1 MHRFV
6 AAVFAAVA
14 ALFLA
19 RSAPAQEAPLAP
31 EPGFLS
37 LFNGMDLTGWEGK
50 PEWFRIEQGAIVA
63 GKLDTKIPHNFF
75 LCTQHE
81 YGDFELRLQVKTRGD
96 GVNGGIQIRSRRVEG
111 SDEVSGYQADIG
123 GVPNRLVWGGLYDES
138 RRNKFLAESDPGRL
152 KTLVKPD
159 DWNDYVIRCVGPR
172 IELLI
177 NGEKTVDYSEQET
190 QIARKGVIGVQVHS
204 GPPCEVW
211 YRRLRIKTL

>member
-1 MHRFV
+1 
-6 AAVFAAVA
+6 
-14 ALFLA
+14 
-19 RSAPAQEAPLAP
+19 
-31 EPGFLS
+31 
-37 LFNGMDLTGWEGK
+37 
-50 PEWFRIEQGAIVA
+50 
-63 GKLDTKIPHNFF
+63 
-75 LCTQHE
+75 
-81 YGDFELRLQVKTRGD
+81 VKTRGD

>member
-1 MHRFV
+1 
-6 AAVFAAVA
+6 
-14 ALFLA
+14 
-19 RSAPAQEAPLAP
+19 
-31 EPGFLS
+31 
-37 LFNGMDLTGWEGK
+37 
-50 PEWFRIEQGAIVA
+50 
-63 GKLDTKIPHNFF
+63 
-75 LCTQHE
+75 
-81 YGDFELRLQVKTRGD
+81 
-96 GVNGGIQIRSRRVEG
+96 
-111 SDEVSGYQADIG
+111 VSGYQADIG

-172 IELLI
+172 IELFI